1 MARVAESY
9 SVPSSSTNSFQ
20 VSMASQPRKGGVSL
34 PESRVPM
41 KNKPNVD
48 SSIIS
53 KLREST
59 IVSMVSS
66 RGREVATDAILV
78 TKKLMKSTGKAAWI
92 AGTTILILVVPLL
105 IVTDRDQR
113 LSELEL
119 QEASLLGV
127 PHPHQ

>member
-1 MARVAESY
+1 
-9 SVPSSSTNSFQ
+9 
-20 VSMASQPRKGGVSL
+20 MASQPRKGGVSM

-66 RGREVATDAILV
+66 RGREVATDAVLV

-92 AGTTILILVVPLL
+92 AGTTILILAVPLL
-105 IVTDRDQR
+105 IVTDREQR
-113 LSELEL
+113 LNELQL

-127 PHPHQ
+127 PHPHP

>member
-1 MARVAESY
+1 
-9 SVPSSSTNSFQ
+9 
-20 VSMASQPRKGGVSL
+20 
-34 PESRVPM
+34 M

-127 PHPHQ
+127 PHPHP